1 MENVDKKLSELA
13 EHFYN
18 SYGFDSG
25 RNNDLDPARGAVPLL
40 TVLFMIVDELKAI
53 RSAVGHNV
61 ITLPIKQTKEEKK
74 KAKPVEMP
82 DAEVAFETQRRVIIE
97 EIKKDQDI
105 VVKSLLHGKLIDIF
119 KDAKESKIGKL
130 VVKTMGISAVMQKLN
145 EGRKVPLKQEFFF
158 DNGYLLKVRKNEC
171 RLA

>member
-53 RSAVGHNV
+53 KTRLGGDVIKIPMPSTEKNERKAVKRV
-61 ITLPIKQTKEEKK
+61 D
-74 KAKPVEMP
+74 AASVEP
-82 DAEVAFETQRRVIIE
+82 TPAEGSSEATVEGATP
-97 EIKKDQDI
+97 
-105 VVKSLLHGKLIDIF
+105 KSLLHGKLIDIF